1 MEHDIKITKER
12 KGYRVEIDGEFYIFV
27 GTWVQA
33 NEEVE
38 AFLER
43 ERTKKGGDA
52 NDNKRD

>member
-52 NDNKRD
+52 NDNK